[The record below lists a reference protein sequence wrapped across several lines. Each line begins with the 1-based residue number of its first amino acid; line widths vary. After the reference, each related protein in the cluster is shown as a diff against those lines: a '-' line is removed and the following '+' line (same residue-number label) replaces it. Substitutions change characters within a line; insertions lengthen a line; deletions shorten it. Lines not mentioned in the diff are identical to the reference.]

1 MSNSKIR
8 GKSKWQVASGSSRLV
23 VMIKVS
29 LTYRGSS
36 YIANGAAVSQDFA
49 SPDSAPGLCSRK
61 P

>member
-36 YIANGAAVSQDFA
+36 YIANRAAVSQDFA
-49 SPDSAPGLCSRK
+49 SPDSA
-61 P
+61 